1 MPLINAHPKCKLMK
15 CFAALGPYLRDSQCQ
30 KDYFFFDCLAIC
42 VDIKLPPEKRQFWG
56 WWLELRPEDKC
67 FIYTYQFGLY
77 TQDEQWMV
85 KKIKAADIQQKLET
99 TFIDFYERLN
109 EMLAS
114 IDCELRLESNINVS
128 PNMTRLLVSQ

>member
-1 MPLINAHPKCKLMK
+1 MSKRL
-15 CFAALGPYLRDSQCQ
+15 
-30 KDYFFFDCLAIC
+30 FFFDCLAIC
-42 VDIKLPPEKRQFWG
+42 VDIKLAPEKRQFWG

-114 IDCELRLESNINVS
+114 IDCELRLESNINVL